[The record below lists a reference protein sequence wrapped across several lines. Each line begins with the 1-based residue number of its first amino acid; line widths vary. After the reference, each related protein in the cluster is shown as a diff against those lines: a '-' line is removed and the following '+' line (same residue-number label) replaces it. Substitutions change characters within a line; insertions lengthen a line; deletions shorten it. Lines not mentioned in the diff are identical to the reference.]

1 MYIFIS
7 MARLFWN
14 FISIYNISNIW
25 IFKIYQFIVISSEIL
40 IIFIS
45 INTNSVKI
53 SIQYISHFL
62 SVWSISVFVYYL
74 KFISMPL
81 SVWSVF
87 HFLSVFGY
95 QYTDKKCP
103 KMVILKKKKTYGK
116 KLMNWCWNI
125 TMVIFTIT
133 PDLKINIVPV
143 KLQK

>member
-1 MYIFIS
+1 MCIFIS

-14 FISIYNISNIW
+14 FISMYNISNIW

-53 SIQYISHFL
+53 SINFSFL
-62 SVWSISVFVYYL
+62 SVWSISVFLYYL

-103 KMVILKKKKTYGK
+103 KMVMLIKKTMGWTFGK
-116 KLMNWCWNI
+116 KCVFLNMP
-125 TMVIFTIT
+125 TSH
-133 PDLKINIVPV
+133 PV
-143 KLQK
+143 FF